1 MYLATVKLGS
11 QPYCLSASHLLTTP
25 GCPGFDCYRSS
36 EKEQDGIA
44 APFSF
49 HVYSRNLH
57 EGALRASYGGIFSGF
72 GLEPYG
78 YEHPRDYFEPFL
90 EFADGL
96 SDQSVLQDV
105 ESIVLEL
112 EKLLSDA

>member
-1 MYLATVKLGS
+1 VVDA

-25 GCPGFDCYRSS
+25 GCPDSDCYRSS

-57 EGALRASYGGIFSGF
+57 EGALRASYGGIFPGF

-78 YEHPRDYFEPFL
+78 YERMHENPRDYFEPFL
-90 EFADGL
+90 EFADGP
-96 SDQSVLQDV
+96 SDQ
-105 ESIVLEL
+105 
-112 EKLLSDA
+112 

>member
-1 MYLATVKLGS
+1 MVDA
-11 QPYCLSASHLLTTP
+11 QPYCLSASHLL
-25 GCPGFDCYRSS
+25 
-36 EKEQDGIA
+36 GIA

-57 EGALRASYGGIFSGF
+57 EGALRASYGGIFPGF

-78 YEHPRDYFEPFL
+78 YECMHEDPRDYFEPFL

-96 SDQSVLQDV
+96 SDQ
-105 ESIVLEL
+105 
-112 EKLLSDA
+112 